1 MKEKTEMKIAL
12 AQLNYHIGN
21 FEQNTEKIITA
32 IKTAKENKAELIVF
46 SELSVCGYP
55 PLDLLERRIIIDNSL
70 KVINTIKKEC
80 SEIAAIVGAP
90 RINQG
95 EGKNLYNSAYFI
107 AEGEIKEIVNKT
119 LLPNYD
125 IFDENRFFE
134 SNDSFKTIKYKG
146 KNIALTIC
154 EDLWEEQSF
163 TNPFAKRVLYKKL
176 PMEELKKSNPD
187 LMINIAA
194 SPFSH
199 SFNKIRSEVLAGA
212 CKKYNL
218 PLIYVN
224 QVGAHTDLI
233 FDGNS
238 MVINH
243 TGDIIKRLHELKEDI
258 QYINTNEIKSL
269 PEQKDNNKDYIAKI
283 HDALILGIK
292 DYFGKS
298 GFKTATLGLSGGI
311 DSAVVVALAA
321 EALGNENVRVLLLPS
336 QFSSDHSIKDAEDL
350 AINLNIQQNIIP
362 IKGIYDKFESSLKD
376 IFNGTQFNVAE
387 ENIQA
392 RIRGTLLMGISNKFG
407 NILLN
412 TTNKS
417 EAAVGYGTL
426 YGDMNGGLS
435 ILGDVYKTD
444 VFKLAHFINR
454 EREIIPINTIVKPP
468 SAELRPDQK
477 DEDSLPPYDILDSIL
492 ELYIEKQYS
501 KEDIIAK
508 GFEEQ
513 TVNRVI
519 WLVNCSEHK
528 RYQMAPVLRVCNK
541 AFGYGRK
548 MPLVVRY

>member
-1 MKEKTEMKIAL
+1 MKVAI

-21 FEQNTEKIITA
+21 FKSNTDKIINA
-32 IKTAKENKAELIVF
+32 INKAKKNKADLIVF

-55 PLDLLERRIIIDNSL
+55 PLDLLERRSL
-70 KVINTIKKEC
+70 IEDSTKAINTIAKEC
-80 SEIAAIVGAP
+80 DNIAAIVGAP
-90 RINQG
+90 RINAG
-95 EGKNLYNSAYFI
+95 EGKNLYNSAFFI
-107 AEGEIKEIVNKT
+107 FEEEIKEIVDKT
-119 LLPNYD
+119 LLPDYD
-125 IFDENRFFE
+125 IFDECRYFE
-134 SNDSFKTIKYKG
+134 SNNKFKTINFKG
-146 KNIALTIC
+146 HKIALTIC
-154 EDLWEEQSF
+154 EDLWEEQTF
-163 TNPFAKRVLYKKL
+163 TNSFAKKVLYKQL
-176 PMEELKKSNPD
+176 PMEEIKKHNPD

-194 SPFSH
+194 SPFAH
-199 SFNKIRSEVLAGA
+199 SFNITRTEVLAKA
-212 CKKYNL
+212 CNKYTL

-224 QVGAHTDLI
+224 QIGAHTDLI

-243 TGDIIKRLHELKEDI
+243 EGGVVKKLNELKEDI
-258 QYINTNEIKSL
+258 QYINTEEIKTLQVEPDKNS
-269 PEQKDNNKDYIAKI
+269 NYIAKI
-283 HDALILGIK
+283 HDALVLGVK
-292 DYFGKS
+292 DYFNKT

-311 DSAVVVALAA
+311 DSAVVLALAS
-321 EALGNENVRVLLLPS
+321 EALGPENIRVLLLPS
-336 QFSSDHSIKDAEDL
+336 QFSSDHSIKDAVEL
-350 AINLNIQQNIIP
+350 AENLKVQYDTIP
-362 IKGIYDKFESSLKD
+362 IKDIYTKFEYSLSDVFK
-376 IFNGTQFNVAE
+376 GTKFNVAE

-444 VFKLAHFINR
+444 VFDLAKYINKDI
-454 EREIIPINTIVKPP
+454 EIIPINTIIKPP

-492 ELYIEKQYS
+492 KLYIEDQYS
-501 KEDIIAK
+501 INEIIAK
-508 GFEEQ
+508 GYEEKI
-513 TVNRVI
+513 VKRVI
-519 WLVNCSEHK
+519 WLVNSNEYK

-548 MPLVVRY
+548 IPLVAKY